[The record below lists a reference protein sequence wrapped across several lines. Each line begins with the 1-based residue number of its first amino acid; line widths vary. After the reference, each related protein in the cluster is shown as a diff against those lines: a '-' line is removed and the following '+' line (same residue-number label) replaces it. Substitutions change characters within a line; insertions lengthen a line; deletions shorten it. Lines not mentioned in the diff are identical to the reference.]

1 MTYGLSLFN
10 PSGELVIS
18 SEGVGYKYL
27 GNPTLV
33 SSATKEADATFSYT
47 TNVVPYTYTINLPA
61 GSALYPIIGMQ
72 INSSTIVEFISSTL
86 IQSTTIDHVYGISG
100 VYRPVDTNTGYMYQ
114 TTIGGVRQVGINGG
128 PLSIR
133 NGAVYEWDSLA
144 FYLSG
149 YQVVALSA
157 TTHDPLVFT
166 AATLTIEVNS
176 VSATGATSISALT
189 FSTPTL
195 YVFIPYTNSD
205 GNYGYGLNLY
215 NSSGNLTF
223 SSNKPLMLVNQTVNF
238 SYDTATFSTNT
249 NLTNFGQSSSCNY
262 LSNAIILNGP
272 GRGSAEAIRNQNQNP
287 YEPVTLYY
295 RNYGWTY
302 TGYTLQRV
310 PYVTSAYTS
319 GTIGTTSVTTQV
331 QAVTALI
338 ADGTNY
344 V

>member
-1 MTYGLSLFN
+1 MTYGLSIFN

-18 SEGVGYKYL
+18 SDGVGYKYL
-27 GNPTLV
+27 GNPTLI
-33 SSATKEADATFSYT
+33 SSATKEADATIPYT
-47 TNVVPYTYTINLPA
+47 TNVIPYTYTMNLPA
-61 GSALYPIIGMQ
+61 GSTLYPIVGIKLD
-72 INSSTIVEFISSTL
+72 SSTIVELISSTL
-86 IQSTTIDHVYGISG
+86 VQPTTIDHVYGISG
-100 VYRPVDTNTGYMYQ
+100 VYRPVDVNTGYMYQ
-114 TTIGGVRQVGINGG
+114 TTVGGARQVGVNGG

-133 NGAVYEWDSLA
+133 NGAVYEWDTLA

-149 YQVVALSA
+149 YQVVLLSA
-157 TTHDPLVFT
+157 STHDPLVFT
-166 AATLTIEVNS
+166 SATLTIEVNS
-176 VSATGATSISALT
+176 VSITNATSISSLT

-205 GNYGYGLNLY
+205 GSYGYGLNLY
-215 NSSGNLTF
+215 NSSGTLTF

-249 NLTNFGQSSSCNY
+249 TLTNNGQSSSCNY

-295 RNYGWTY
+295 RNYGWNY
-302 TGYTLQRV
+302 TGYALQRL

-319 GTIGTTSVTTQV
+319 GTQGTTSTTTEV
-331 QAVTALI
+331 QAVTVLI
-338 ADGTNY
+338 AEGTNY